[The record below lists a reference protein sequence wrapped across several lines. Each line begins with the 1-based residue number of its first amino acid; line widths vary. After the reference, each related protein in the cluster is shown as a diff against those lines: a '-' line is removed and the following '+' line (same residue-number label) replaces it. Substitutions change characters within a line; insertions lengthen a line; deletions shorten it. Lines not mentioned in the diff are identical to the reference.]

1 MSLLAKIKLKL
12 KEGTHK
18 TLVSIKLFEILTVPM
33 CVIVAIT
40 PLGSWTLVEMIT
52 VMLVKKDIEHTKWSV
67 APISTI

>member
-40 PLGSWTLVEMIT
+40 PLGS
-52 VMLVKKDIEHTKWSV
+52 
-67 APISTI
+67 